1 MNSEI
6 VTYILQH
13 NFLPPEEVTHGYIIL
28 VDDKIFVSTY
38 GIFLFRTRQEA
49 LKSFYTTL
57 RLRVCRFAGAS
68 ERGDVITSSDEPT
81 WSNQAW
87 NNRSRY
93 WREFKEALK
102 DRLKIVQI

>member
-1 MNSEI
+1 MDSGI
-6 VTYILQH
+6 ITQILQR
-13 NFLPPEEVTHGYIIL
+13 NFVPSEEATHGYIIL

-38 GIFLFRTRQEA
+38 GVFLFRTRQEA

-57 RLRVCRFAGAS
+57 RWRVCRFAGAS
-68 ERGDVITSSDEPT
+68 DRGDEIISDEVPT

-87 NNRSRY
+87 NNRARY

-102 DRLKIVQI
+102 DRMKIVQI